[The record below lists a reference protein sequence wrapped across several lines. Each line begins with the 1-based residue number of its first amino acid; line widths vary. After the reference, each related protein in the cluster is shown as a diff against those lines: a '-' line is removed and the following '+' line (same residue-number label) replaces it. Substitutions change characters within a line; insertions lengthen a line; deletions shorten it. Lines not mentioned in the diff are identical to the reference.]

1 MQEVEIHSPCAPVR
15 LRVCLGWRSLLLSIS
30 LFHRYID
37 KQLASQFT
45 SASRIDL
52 CVCVC
57 VDLLVPP
64 TRSSADVCSSLLC
77 VFSRCSPVKLNGSR
91 NVTGVLRGF
100 DQFMNLVLEDT
111 VEVVSASERN
121 QIGMC
126 VLRGNSVLMIE
137 CLEKL

>member
-1 MQEVEIHSPCAPVR
+1 MLTVPVF
-15 LRVCLGWRSLLLSIS
+15 CSLSS
-30 LFHRYID
+30 RYID
-37 KQLASQFT
+37 KQLA
-45 SASRIDL
+45 I
-52 CVCVC
+52 
-57 VDLLVPP
+57 
-64 TRSSADVCSSLLC
+64 
-77 VFSRCSPVKLNGSR
+77 KLNGSR

-111 VEVVSASERN
+111 VEVVSATERN